1 MAQPQTP
8 AFMTVAEVASMM
20 RVSKMTVYRL
30 PAMRVGRSYRVPVA
44 AVQEFM
50 ASGLGDWSH
59 GDAAAFGS

>member
-1 MAQPQTP
+1 
-8 AFMTVAEVASMM
+8 MM
-20 RVSKMTVYRL
+20 RVSKMTVYRLVHSGEL